1 MKRVLPLLLS
11 CALALGAALAHAGP
25 WDGLEPTPEGEQ
37 QMLKRLSIDAGAK
50 LSYLDIQGKA
60 LTFAEFL
67 AQVKAGQAW
76 SLTKTSPGNLVKFQ
90 IQKKLTAEEA
100 AALRE
105 KESAAFKVKAGQP
118 LPDFLLKGLDGKLYD
133 KGTLAGKYSVLSFF
147 FEACAPCIAEVPALN
162 KFRELHPELN
172 LVAVTFDDKTK
183 AQRFLDRHK
192 LNWPVLIE
200 SQSFNRSLGVNS
212 YPSFVV
218 LDPQGRFL
226 GHRQM
231 GQTPSEDEAAGRAEH
246 AALAAW
252 VKQVIAKDMG
262 G

>member
-1 MKRVLPLLLS
+1 MKRILPALLS
-11 CALALGAALAHAGP
+11 CALALGAAAVYAGTFDVP
-25 WDGLEPTPEGEQ
+25 PTPEGERQ
-37 QMLKRLSIDAGAK
+37 LLKQLSIDADAK

-60 LTFAEFL
+60 LTFVEFL
-67 AQVKAGQAW
+67 AQVNGGQGW

-105 KESAAFKVKAGQP
+105 KEAAAFKVKAGQP
-118 LPDFLLKGLDGKLYD
+118 LPDFLLKGLDGKLHD

-147 FEACAPCIAEVPALN
+147 FEACAPCIAEVPSLN

-172 LVAVTFDDKTK
+172 LVAVTFDDQAK

-200 SQSFNRSLGVNS
+200 SRAFNQSLGINS
-212 YPSFVV
+212 YPSFAV
-218 LDPQGRFL
+218 LDPQGRLL
-226 GHRQM
+226 GFKQM
-231 GQTPSEDEAAGRAEH
+231 GQTPSEDEAAGRVEH

-252 VKQVIAKDMG
+252 VKQLLAKDKG

>member
-1 MKRVLPLLLS
+1 MKRILPLLLS
-11 CALALGAALAHAGP
+11 CALALSAAQAGTF
-25 WDGLEPTPEGEQ
+25 DVEPTPEGEQ
-37 QMLKRLSIDAGAK
+37 QLLKRLSIAADAK
-50 LSYLDIQGKA
+50 LSYLDIQGRA
-60 LTFAEFL
+60 LTFTEFL
-67 AQVKAGQAW
+67 EQVKGGQGW
-76 SLTKTSPGNLVKFQ
+76 SLTKTSPGNLVKLQ
-90 IQKKLTAEEA
+90 IQKKLTPEEV

-105 KESAAFKVKAGQP
+105 KEAAAIKIKAGQP
-118 LPDFLLKGLDGKLYD
+118 FPDFQLKGMDGKLND
-133 KGTLAGKYSVLSFF
+133 KRTLAGKYSVISFF

-162 KFRELHPELN
+162 KFRDLHPELN
-172 LVAVTFDDKTK
+172 LVAVTFDDQAK

-212 YPSFVV
+212 YPSFMV

-231 GQTPSEDEAAGRAEH
+231 GKTPTDDEAAGRAEH
-246 AALAAW
+246 AELAAW
-252 VKQVIAKDMG
+252 VKQLIAKDKG